1 MNTLELLQIYMHIE
15 SKLYNYHRV
24 FASIYFCKIRKVEF
38 ALKCLHL
45 FKARYLACWKK
56 QRNYYLLSFGKKIY
70 IAKNEHTLFYET
82 FFRYE

>member
-15 SKLYNYHRV
+15 NKLYNHYRV

-45 FKARYLACWKK
+45 FKARYLACWKRK
-56 QRNYYLLSFGKKIY
+56 QTIIYCLLGKNY
-70 IAKNEHTLFYET
+70 IAKNEHTPFL
-82 FFRYE
+82 

>member
-15 SKLYNYHRV
+15 TKLYSYHRV

-38 ALKCLHL
+38 ALKCLYL

-56 QRNYYLLSFGKKIY
+56 QKYYYLLSFGKKLY
-70 IAKNEHTLFYET
+70 SKK
-82 FFRYE
+82 

>member
-1 MNTLELLQIYMHIE
+1 MHIE
-15 SKLYNYHRV
+15 TKLYNYHRV
-24 FASIYFCKIRKVEF
+24 FASICFCKIRKVEF

-56 QRNYYLLSFGKKIY
+56 QKIIYCLLGKNYIVRNKR
-70 IAKNEHTLFYET
+70 TPFYET